1 MKITIYTFLIGVVF
15 LLSFNTTSK
24 AATQVVLNTN
34 DSGVGSLRTLI
45 ANSQVGDTIT
55 FNSSVNGQPIY
66 FYSSINIDTDIVIIG
81 NGIQNTIFD
90 GRDSNQLFLING
102 LDTVRFSN
110 LTCRHSYSD
119 NNSGHGGAIR
129 SNGNLF
135 ISYCLFENNVC
146 SWGGGAVSSIGYPY
160 TIATEID
167 HCTFKNNSGLV
178 GGGLEALSNVNLKIS
193 FSTFNSNRGS
203 SGGGAIYIEEPLGL
217 YYSEINNCTITGNT
231 TSNASQTGGGGILS
245 SRGFNL
251 FNSTIAYNSSA
262 NAGGGIYVTQP
273 GNLLFINNIISNNTA
288 PHGSADAYAYIPYF
302 FPNCSN
308 NLIKDITGFAMNTGN
323 GNLFHIDPLLD
334 SLGNNGGPTQTIEL
348 SCKSSAIGG
357 GTIYGNGL
365 TDQRGIGR
373 IGLADIGACEYEY
386 SQNLLVTNS
395 NDTGIG
401 SLREAIQ
408 NACGGD
414 TIFFDSLTNGNPVIL
429 VSNFEIN
436 RHIIIKGNGIDKTFI
451 SGNNQTYLS
460 YNENSAH
467 SYFQELTL
475 ENGNNTTPGG
485 GGGGA
490 IYNMGVLN
498 LLNCDVRNNFSTT
511 NGGGIFNYNT
521 LTIDHCNFYENRG
534 TYGGAICT
542 FSGLM
547 TFRNSTFYNNQADI
561 GGAIY
566 CGGRK
571 SITNCTISG
580 NSANNGSG
588 GGIWNTD
595 QLNLVNCTIAN
606 NYSVSSGSGIYNYN
620 FSIEK
625 MKLINSLIAKNNYS
639 SGISDVFNAG
649 LLDTSSNHNLIGD
662 NSGLNL
668 AASNG
673 NILNV
678 DPLIDSLRNN
688 GGNKM
693 THALLCGSPAID
705 AADAS
710 FAPLTDER
718 NINRIGFPDIGAY
731 EFTGPNTI
739 VNTVGSTLTADQSG
753 AQYQW
758 MDCNSNMPIAGE
770 TGQTFNPT
778 MNGNYKVI
786 IYLNSCIDTSACVNV
801 NSVGILNVSSAIS
814 ATLFPNPVYSTL
826 TIKTETDLSIKSI
839 AILDVTGHLVQQV
852 LKSEGREFQI
862 NTDFL
867 SRGFYF
873 IELKSTDKYVRL
885 KFIKE

>member
-1 MKITIYTFLIGVVF
+1 MKINKSIFLICVF
-15 LLSFNTTSK
+15 FLVNTISK
-24 AATQVVLNTN
+24 AISYSVSNVN
-34 DSGVGSLRTLI
+34 DNGVGSLRTTI
-45 ANSQVGDTIT
+45 INAQSGDTIL
-55 FNSSVNGQPIY
+55 FSPALNGLPIY
-66 FYSSINIDTDIVIIG
+66 FSSGITIDTNIVIIG

-90 GRDSNQLFLING
+90 GRDSNQLFSINV

-129 SNGNLF
+129 SNGNLY

-146 SWGGGAVSSIGYPY
+146 NWGGGAVSSIGYPY

-193 FSTFNSNRGS
+193 FSTFNGNRGS

-262 NAGGGIYVTQP
+262 NAGGGIYVNQP

-288 PHGSADAYAYIPYF
+288 PHGSADAYAYQPYF

-323 GNLFHIDPLLD
+323 GNLFNIDPLLD
-334 SLGNNGGPTQTIEL
+334 SLSNNGGPTQTIEL
-348 SCKSSAIGG
+348 SCKSPAIGG

-365 TDQRGIGR
+365 TDQRGSGR
-373 IGLADIGACEYEY
+373 VGLPEMGACEYDHA
-386 SQNLLVTNS
+386 QNLLVTNS
-395 NDTGIG
+395 NDTGSG

-414 TIFFDSLTNGNPVIL
+414 TILFDSSTNGNPVLLATHLKID
-429 VSNFEIN
+429 
-436 RHIIIKGNGIDKTFI
+436 RHVIIKGKGINNTFI
-451 SGNNQTYLS
+451 SGNNQTYISLITD
-460 YNENSAH
+460 SANTF
-467 SYFQELTL
+467 FQELTL
-475 ENGNNTTPGG
+475 ENGNNAISE
-485 GGGGA
+485 GGA
-490 IYNMGVLN
+490 IYNNGKLN
-498 LLNCDVRNNFSTT
+498 LLNCDIKNNFSTT

-521 LTIDHCNFYENRG
+521 LTIDHCNLYENLG
-534 TYGGAICT
+534 TVGGALCT
-542 FSGLM
+542 YAGLM
-547 TFRNSTFYNNQADI
+547 TISNSTLYNNQAGQ

-566 CGGRK
+566 CGGQK
-571 SITNCTISG
+571 TISNCTISG

-588 GGIWNTD
+588 GGIWNMNKLD
-595 QLNLVNCTIAN
+595 LINCTIAN
-606 NYSVSSGSGIYNYN
+606 NYSVNGGSGIYNYN

-625 MKLINSLIAKNNYS
+625 MKLVNTLIAKNSYS

-662 NSGLNL
+662 NSGFNL
-668 AASNG
+668 PATNG

-678 DPLIDSLRNN
+678 DPLLDSLRNN
-688 GGNKM
+688 GGNTM
-693 THALLCGSPAID
+693 TNALLCGSPAID
-705 AADAS
+705 AADNS

-718 NINRIGFPDIGAY
+718 NVNRFGIADIGAY
-731 EFTGPNTI
+731 EFTGANTI
-739 VNTVGSTLTADQSG
+739 VNSFGSTLSADQSG

-758 MDCNSNMPIAGE
+758 IDCNSNLPVAGAID
-770 TGQTFNPT
+770 QTFDPLV
-778 MNGNYKVI
+778 NGDYAVI
-786 IYLNSCIDTSACVNV
+786 IHLNSCIDTSACVNV
-801 NSVGILNVSSAIS
+801 NSVGISNLSSIASAI
-814 ATLFPNPVYSTL
+814 LFPNPVHSTL
-826 TIKTETDLSIKSI
+826 TIKTEAVLSIKSI
-839 AILDVTGHLVQQV
+839 AILDVIGQLVQQ
-852 LKSEGREFQI
+852 LSGEDKKEFQI

-867 SRGFYF
+867 TSGFYF
-873 IELKSTDKYVRL
+873 VELKSADKVERL
-885 KFIKE
+885 KFVKE